1 MLVRASANMSNRDF
15 AISNR
20 LHRAGAIDFNVE
32 FPTRHAAMLKD
43 TKGTNGKR
51 LFQACQ
57 DTDGLSVCE
66 GEPIYT
72 PKRFKGNHYTSVD
85 SCRNPIGCISSLNGF
100 SQGLVSKDQMFK
112 RDARGSMSI
121 KMTGSS
127 LEDAKTAIMKHE
139 RVRDMFFK
147 EVHPMGV
154 SVSKWQYSKLGHQ
167 QDQYVGTL
175 GGMNTIYCDTDCQ
188 AGDILVVDMPFPTE
202 PEVAD
207 LVDEARPGTST
218 PTPWGFVKCVNKKG
232 TPREKVTLVVRPL
245 PDLPNVVP
253 SPDEN
258 IQRRLMHEVMRSNFE
273 RRGQILGK
281 CTRGAKKG
289 ERVDLCLQANAI
301 GGSVNMNDSSS
312 LLALLFANQDQQ
324 MPTYHAGVFQPG
336 DAPQPTVS
344 GEPADKR

>member
-1 MLVRASANMSNRDF
+1 MSNKDF

-51 LFQACQ
+51 LFQPCP
-57 DTDGLSVCE
+57 DDGLSVCE

-112 RDARGSMSI
+112 KGESI
-121 KMTGSS
+121 KCKGND
-127 LEDAKTAIMKHE
+127 LKECIKNHE
-139 RVRDMFFK
+139 ELRDMFFK

-154 SVSKWQYSKLGHQ
+154 AVSKWQYSKLGHQ

-188 AGDILVVDMPFPTE
+188 AGDILVVDMPLPTE
-202 PEVAD
+202 PECAD
-207 LVDEARPGTST
+207 LVDEARPGTSN

-245 PDLPNVVP
+245 PDLPNVT
-253 SPDEN
+253 SDKTANME
-258 IQRRLMHEVMRSNFE
+258 RRLAHEIMRSNFE

-301 GGSVNMNDSSS
+301 GGSVNMSDASS
-312 LLALLFANQDQQ
+312 LMAILLQ
-324 MPTYHAGVFQPG
+324 
-336 DAPQPTVS
+336 
-344 GEPADKR
+344 K